1 MGSGF
6 LDVLDE
12 GWAIVGRVER
22 KLKPGSGF

>member
-22 KLKPGSGF
+22 QTKPSSVF